1 MISPNL
7 SDNGPRLPPN
17 YYHKS
22 PPSPDTVEKTERVAA
37 MNKIT
42 NFSIAAIMN
51 SRNRRD
57 PAENDEDEFEAKRRK
72 LAEAVP
78 ALGKNLFFEKFTF
91 YFLNILK
98 FAILKKLELILSKLV
113 L

>member
-51 SRNRRD
+51 SPKTQNCGRNI
-57 PAENDEDEFEAKRRK
+57 
-72 LAEAVP
+72 
-78 ALGKNLFFEKFTF
+78 FFTQP
-91 YFLNILK
+91 YFW
-98 FAILKKLELILSKLV
+98 
-113 L
+113 

>member
-22 PPSPDTVEKTERVAA
+22 PPSPDTEKTERVAA

-57 PAENDEDEFEAKRRK
+57 PENDEDEFEAKRRK

-78 ALGKNLFFEKFTF
+78 ALGKNLFLKN
-91 YFLNILK
+91 YFLFFRYLLCHKI
-98 FAILKKLELILSKLV
+98 FYHFVS
-113 L
+113 

>member
-22 PPSPDTVEKTERVAA
+22 PPSPDTEKTERVAA

-78 ALGKNLFFEKFTF
+78 ALGKNFLF
-91 YFLNILK
+91 
-98 FAILKKLELILSKLV
+98 
-113 L
+113 

>member
-57 PAENDEDEFEAKRRK
+57 PTENDEDEFEAKRRK

-78 ALGKNLFFEKFTF
+78 ALGKNFFFEKFTF
-91 YFLNILK
+91 YFFRYSDICH
-98 FAILKKLELILSKLV
+98 LEKIRADFI
-113 L
+113 